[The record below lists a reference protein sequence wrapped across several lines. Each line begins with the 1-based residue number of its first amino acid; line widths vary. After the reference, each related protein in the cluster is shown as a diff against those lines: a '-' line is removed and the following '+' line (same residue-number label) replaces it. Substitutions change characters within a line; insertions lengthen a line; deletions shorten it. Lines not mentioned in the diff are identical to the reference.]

1 MSNTDTE
8 TKTPNIE
15 VSTSPHLADPK
26 GTTRR
31 IMYDVLIG
39 LVPAVVL
46 SVVIFQW
53 HSAVHLGI
61 CIVTCMATEWACQR
75 MRGRRATLEDGAA
88 IITGVILGLSLPA
101 SCPIFVPILGSI
113 AAIALGKMV
122 FGGLGCNL
130 FNPAMVGRA
139 FVMLSFA
146 ALLGSSSY
154 VIGSDVT
161 DIEVLTQATPLA
173 IAKATATDIWSEGI
187 WPLFLGHTNG
197 SLGETSALML
207 LLGGIYL
214 CVRRVAAWEIPAA
227 MLAAML
233 VLGQLF
239 YWMDLTKFSGIYQI
253 CSGAAMLGAFFIA
266 TDPVTSPMSFKGKVI
281 YGAGIGVLTIIMRVF
296 SGYTEGVMFAVLLM
310 NAAGPLLNRWTIPVP
325 LGGKPQPQEG

>member
-1 MSNTDTE
+1 MSSN
-8 TKTPNIE
+8 KTPQIE
-15 VSTSPHLADPK
+15 VSTSPHLSDPG

-46 SVVIFQW
+46 SIVVFRW
-53 HSAVHLGI
+53 HSVVHLGL
-61 CIVTCMATEWACQR
+61 CILTCMVTEWVCQK
-75 MRGRRATLEDGAA
+75 MRGRRASLEDGSA

-101 SCPIFVPILGSI
+101 SCPIFVPIFGSI

-122 FGGLGCNL
+122 FGGLGCNM

-146 ALLGSSSY
+146 ALLGSSAY

-161 DIEVLTQATPLA
+161 QIDVLTQATPLA
-173 IAKATATDIWSEGI
+173 VAKATAKDLWTEGL
-187 WPLFLGHTNG
+187 WPLFLGTTNG
-197 SLGETSALML
+197 SLGETSTLAL
-207 LLGGIYL
+207 LLGGLYL
-214 CVRRVAAWEIPAA
+214 CIRRVAAWEIPAS
-227 MLAAML
+227 MLAAIL
-233 VLGQLF
+233 VLGQLM
-239 YWMDLTKFSGIYQI
+239 YWMDLTKFSGIYQV

-281 YGAGIGVLTIIMRVF
+281 FGAGIGALTIIIRVF

-310 NAAGPLLNRWTIPVP
+310 NAVVPLLNRWTIPVP
-325 LGGKPQPQEG
+325 LGGRPQPQES